1 MVTAAIVR
9 TPDDGSSEEE
19 EAVSRQV
26 YVATYHT
33 PSAGKGPEG
42 GGRSGR
48 GSGGGGVG
56 GGGGLVPWSGVQR
69 RVAAGGVVGCQTQHV
84 SA

>member
-26 YVATYHT
+26 YVTTYHT
-33 PSAGKGPEG
+33 PSAGKSPER

-48 GSGGGGVG
+48 GSVGGV

-69 RVAAGGVVGCQTQHV
+69 RVPAGGVVGCQTQHV